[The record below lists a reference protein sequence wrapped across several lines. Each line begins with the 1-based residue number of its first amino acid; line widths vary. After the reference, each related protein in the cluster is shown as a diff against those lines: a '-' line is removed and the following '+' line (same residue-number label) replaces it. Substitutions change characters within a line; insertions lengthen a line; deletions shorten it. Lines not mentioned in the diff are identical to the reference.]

1 MSQPDLRKIQIVPIV
16 LVEEMDGTWVNEPLV
31 IQDLVLAEHCPE
43 VFNIQKLHMGN
54 WAKRNEKL
62 RIFARVHNIDDLLN
76 SVWLPLHVVRPL
88 DACALV
94 EQHFLVVPIRKKSLQ
109 QIDIHTELIS

>member
-54 WAKRNEKL
+54 
-62 RIFARVHNIDDLLN
+62 
-76 SVWLPLHVVRPL
+76 
-88 DACALV
+88 
-94 EQHFLVVPIRKKSLQ
+94 
-109 QIDIHTELIS
+109 